1 MRIIGVDFSG
11 AKNESKSKTW
21 LARGELKGDVLA
33 LKCCQSVKRAKLTC
47 ELSAL
52 SEPTVVAMDFPFSL
66 PVQFVQH
73 WRPDI
78 VVAGKQMPDLWE
90 AAAQMEWDSFKC
102 LKSQL
107 GLVEFV
113 RWHGEPKRDS
123 DPPESFSP
131 LHIYRPNMLPMT
143 FRGMKMLHSLWVDA
157 KAKNKPLWV
166 PPLPKPVTGQC
177 VTLLE
182 VMPGAVLRSLGLPF
196 RKYKGKAEAAAKMR
210 GDILTKLQSEVVPA
224 VQVEDLSHLR
234 DKCKSNDD
242 ALDAVVAAIAAA
254 LWHIDKNRFPKPPEK
269 CQPDYDRVQL
279 EGWLYTPRGCCPQCG
294 SIPPVQEW

>member
-1 MRIIGVDFSG
+1 MRVIGVDFSG

-21 LARGELKGDVLA
+21 VAQGELKGDVLT
-33 LKCCQSVKRAKLTC
+33 LKSCQSVKRGKLTD

-78 VVAGKQMPDLWE
+78 VVAGKQMPDLWK
-90 AAAQMEWDSFKC
+90 AASQMERDSFKD
-102 LKSQL
+102 LKSKL

-131 LHIYRPNMLPMT
+131 LHIYRPNMVPMT

-157 KAKNKPLWV
+157 EDKNKPLWV

-182 VMPGAVLRSLGLPF
+182 VMPGAVLRGLGLY
-196 RKYKGKAEAAAKMR
+196 RRGYKSKGKGESLRKE
-210 GDILTKLQSEVVPA
+210 ILNDLSSKTKP
-224 VQVEDLSHLR
+224 VQVKVLR
-234 DKCKSNDD
+234 PWIRKDCESNDD
-242 ALDAVVAAIAAA
+242 ALDSVVAAIAAA
-254 LWHIDKNRFPKPPEK
+254 LWHIDKSRFPEPPEK
-269 CQPDYDRVQL
+269 GKPDYKRVQL
-279 EGWLYTPRGCCPQCG
+279 EGWLYTPRGFCPQCG
-294 SIPPVQEW
+294 HLPPVQE